1 MKNELDKRIDEALDE
16 SSYLEEEWWMKY
28 AKFPTEESDGQSIPL
43 CLVPDF
49 IAEAERRERERID
62 QKIRTDISTA
72 LATAEKAPMGA
83 SQWCEHGK
91 KYGYDVYFA
100 GRMRDTISRVVYE
113 NVFGDARPS
122 LSCQPYELV
131 EKIME
136 ALDFKQDLDPKH
148 PRCPKCGELM
158 KKESEYT
165 WMCECFP
172 DLRLSIG

>member
-1 MKNELDKRIDEALDE
+1 MNEK
-16 SSYLEEEWWMKY
+16 EWWDS
-28 AKFPTEESDGQSIPL
+28 FRTCRSGCGCESGNVGHEGSCAWVWDVASI
-43 CLVPDF
+43 
-49 IAEAERRERERID
+49 IAEAEKRVLNR
-62 QKIRTDISTA
+62 
-72 LATAEKAPMGA
+72 PMGV
-83 SQWCEHGK
+83 SEWREHGK
-91 KYGYDVYFA
+91 KYGYNVYFA

-136 ALDFKQDLDPKH
+136 SLDSKQDFDPKH

-165 WMCECFP
+165 WMCECSP